1 MTTLHTLTNEN
12 VYSYSKL
19 KSILYSDEEKLVY
32 RVGYIKEKLLQ
43 ISTALR
49 GKIPPDLTD
58 QDLTEDNAFK
68 QWIIVNSIYDAS
80 VQDESNNGFNRLLY
94 YLFDKSRG
102 NVARLVNNYDINIKV
117 NDAGQLEDM
126 ELVILETETAEESND
141 E

>member
-1 MTTLHTLTNEN
+1 MTEE
-12 VYSYSKL
+12 
-19 KSILYSDEEKLVY
+19 ILEVDEDKLVY

-80 VQDESNNGFNRLLY
+80 IQDESNDGFNRLLY

-102 NVARLVNNYDINIKV
+102 NIARLVNNYDINIKV

>member
-1 MTTLHTLTNEN
+1 MTEE
-12 VYSYSKL
+12 
-19 KSILYSDEEKLVY
+19 ILEVDEDKLVY

-80 VQDESNNGFNRLLY
+80 IQDENNDGFNRLLY
-94 YLFDKSRG
+94 YLFDKSKG
-102 NVARLVNNYDINIKV
+102 NIARLVNNYDINIKL
-117 NDAGQLEDM
+117 NNAGQLEDM
-126 ELVILETETAEESND
+126 QLVVLETETAEESND
-141 E
+141 G

>member
-1 MTTLHTLTNEN
+1 MTEE
-12 VYSYSKL
+12 
-19 KSILYSDEEKLVY
+19 ILEVDEDKLVY

-80 VQDESNNGFNRLLY
+80 VQDESNDGFNRLLY
-94 YLFDKSRG
+94 YLFDKSKG
-102 NVARLVNNYDINIKV
+102 NIARLVNDYDINIKL
-117 NDAGQLEDM
+117 NDAGQLEDLQ
-126 ELVILETETAEESND
+126 LVILETETAEEAND
-141 E
+141 G

>member
-1 MTTLHTLTNEN
+1 MTEELLE
-12 VYSYSKL
+12 V
-19 KSILYSDEEKLVY
+19 DEDKLVY

-58 QDLTEDNAFK
+58 QDLTEDDAFK

-80 VQDESNNGFNRLLY
+80 VQDESNDGFNRLLY

-102 NVARLVNNYDINIKV
+102 NVARLVNNYDVNIKL

-126 ELVILETETAEESND
+126 QLVVLETETAEESND
-141 E
+141 G

>member
-1 MTTLHTLTNEN
+1 MTEE
-12 VYSYSKL
+12 
-19 KSILYSDEEKLVY
+19 ILEVDEEKLVY

-58 QDLTEDNAFK
+58 QDLTEDDAFK

-80 VQDESNNGFNRLLY
+80 VQDESNNGFIRLLY

-102 NVARLVNNYDINIKV
+102 NVARLVNNYDVNIKL

-126 ELVILETETAEESND
+126 QLVVLETETAEESND
-141 E
+141 G

>member
-1 MTTLHTLTNEN
+1 MTEE
-12 VYSYSKL
+12 
-19 KSILYSDEEKLVY
+19 ILEVDEDKLVY

-80 VQDESNNGFNRLLY
+80 VQDESNDGFNRLLY
-94 YLFDKSRG
+94 YLFDKSKG
-102 NVARLVNNYDINIKV
+102 NIARLVNNYDINIEL

-126 ELVILETETAEESND
+126 QLVVLETETAEESND
-141 E
+141 G